1 LPSLTS
7 SGEGEVKRREGPAC
21 EGKEVFAVRRPS
33 RPYPKREGWLWAH
46 CGYHWWYAW
55 ASEWL
60 EEVEWRTCLVCG
72 TEYGYSCEHMWEERV
87 AKRPVFTGGITPEG
101 TPEKWTMPAEWIGI
115 PFVAEMICNPNWED
129 GSLKGGRSFAVY
141 ANPGS
146 VVCSVKVEFPA
157 IRLSTVG
164 GSVQSALAGMELALA
179 SDPIPWL
186 DDALKKKNGY
196 KKS

>member
-1 LPSLTS
+1 
-7 SGEGEVKRREGPAC
+7 
-21 EGKEVFAVRRPS
+21 
-33 RPYPKREGWLWAH
+33 
-46 CGYHWWYAW
+46 
-55 ASEWL
+55 
-60 EEVEWRTCLVCG
+60 
-72 TEYGYSCEHMWEERV
+72 
-87 AKRPVFTGGITPEG
+87 
-101 TPEKWTMPAEWIGI
+101 
-115 PFVAEMICNPNWED
+115 
-129 GSLKGGRSFAVY
+129 
-141 ANPGS
+141 